1 MLSQIHVFNEL
12 HKIFN
17 KILNI
22 TSKFLNIDKITI
34 LNKKKRSF
42 KINYIFIYEISNT
55 NSEKVEILIIIGYC
69 YVSISRTAYA
79 FTIYIKS

>member
-34 LNKKKRSF
+34 LNKKKRNL
-42 KINYIFIYEISNT
+42 KINYIFIIQTPKKLKY
-55 NSEKVEILIIIGYC
+55 
-69 YVSISRTAYA
+69 
-79 FTIYIKS
+79 